1 MNPVIGLDV
10 SKGQSEGQVFLN
22 KGQPYGRSFRFL
34 HTLEGLKDLLSII
47 NEVRS
52 STGSSP
58 VIILESTG
66 HYHQAVV
73 QFLESREI
81 LFLVIN
87 PLISYQAKK
96 SSLRKVKTDAVD
108 AYQLCELY
116 YKEEFE
122 KHKQRGIGLLNLRH
136 LTRQHESI
144 THMYIQA
151 KLHFQSVLDQ
161 VFPDYRGIFGDLY
174 SVVSL
179 SVLREFP
186 TSKTALQAGLTKLT
200 DRIACL
206 CPKRSENWASEK
218 AKAILAAA
226 ANNPF
231 QETAYSSHLVSIE
244 LYINLLLQY
253 QEHLSH
259 LENKI
264 DALAKEVEE
273 FMIIQSIP
281 GIGGKIAATV
291 LSEIGEI
298 NRFNHAKKLVAFAG
312 VDPSVFSSGKFT
324 ATTNR
329 ITKRGSKQLRHS
341 LYLAVLCGL
350 RNSRNKKLREYY
362 DKKREEGKPY
372 RVAIVA
378 CINKLLHW
386 IYALLTKK
394 EPFLDLA

>member
-1 MNPVIGLDV
+1 
-10 SKGQSEGQVFLN
+10 
-22 KGQPYGRSFRFL
+22 
-34 HTLEGLKDLLSII
+34 
-47 NEVRS
+47 
-52 STGSSP
+52 
-58 VIILESTG
+58 
-66 HYHQAVV
+66 
-73 QFLESREI
+73 
-81 LFLVIN
+81 
-87 PLISYQAKK
+87 
-96 SSLRKVKTDAVD
+96 
-108 AYQLCELY
+108 
-116 YKEEFE
+116 
-122 KHKQRGIGLLNLRH
+122 
-136 LTRQHESI
+136 
-144 THMYIQA
+144 MYIQA

-186 TSKTALQAGLTKLT
+186 TSQTVLKAGLTKLT

-231 QETAYSSHLVSIE
+231 QETAFSTHLISIE
-244 LYINLLLQY
+244 LYISLLLQY

-281 GIGGKIAATV
+281 GIGSKIAATV

-312 VDPSVFSSGKFT
+312 VHPSVFSSGKFT
-324 ATTNR
+324 ASTNR

>member
-1 MNPVIGLDV
+1 MTL
-10 SKGQSEGQVFLN
+10 
-22 KGQPYGRSFRFL
+22 PYGRSFRFL
-34 HTLEGLKDLLSII
+34 HTLEGFKDLLSII

-52 STGSSP
+52 KTGSSP
-58 VIILESTG
+58 VVILESTG
-66 HYHQAVV
+66 HYHQAVI
-73 QFLESREI
+73 QFLESQEI
-81 LFLVIN
+81 LFLVVS
-87 PLISYQAKK
+87 PLISHQAKK

-116 YKEEFE
+116 YKEDFE
-122 KHKQRGIGLLNLRH
+122 NHKQRDVGLLNLRH

-144 THMYIQA
+144 THMYIQV

-174 SVVSL
+174 STVSL

-186 TSKTALQAGLTKLT
+186 TSKTVLKAGLTKLT

-206 CPKRSENWASEK
+206 CPRRSESWASGK
-218 AKAILAAA
+218 AEAILAAA

-231 QETAYSSHLVSIE
+231 QETAYNSHLVSIE
-244 LYINLLLQY
+244 LYINLLPQY
-253 QEHLSH
+253 QEHLLH

-281 GIGGKIAATV
+281 GIGGKIAATI

-324 ATTNR
+324 ANTNR
-329 ITKRGSKQLRHS
+329 ITKRGSK
-341 LYLAVLCGL
+341 YGP
-350 RNSRNKKLREYY
+350 SRKTALFFQQVPNGHRKLVFVR
-362 DKKREEGKPY
+362 
-372 RVAIVA
+372 I
-378 CINKLLHW
+378 
-386 IYALLTKK
+386 
-394 EPFLDLA
+394 

>member
-1 MNPVIGLDV
+1 MDPVIGLDV

-34 HTLEGLKDLLSII
+34 HTLEGLEDLLSMI

-52 STGSSP
+52 KTGSSP
-58 VIILESTG
+58 VVILESTG

-136 LTRQHESI
+136 LTRQYESI